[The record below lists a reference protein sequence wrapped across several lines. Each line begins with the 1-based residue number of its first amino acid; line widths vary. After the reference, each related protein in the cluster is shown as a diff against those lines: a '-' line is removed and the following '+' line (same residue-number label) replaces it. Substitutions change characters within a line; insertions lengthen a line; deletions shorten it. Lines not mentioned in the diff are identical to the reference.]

1 MSQYYIY
8 IPYNHFCYQLT
19 ESIVMDSM
27 ITQNETTDT
36 DNCNYVCPVE
46 ATLDVIGG
54 KWKPLILWQLKDE
67 ILRFNSLQQTLP
79 GISPKMLTKQL
90 RELEEDGIVKREMYP
105 EIPPR
110 VEYSLTDFGRTI
122 IPVLEALAQW
132 GFEYMENKS
141 KTE

>member
-1 MSQYYIY
+1 M
-8 IPYNHFCYQLT
+8 
-19 ESIVMDSM
+19 
-27 ITQNETTDT
+27 
-36 DNCNYVCPVE
+36 E
-46 ATLDVIGG
+46 ATHSVAVE
-54 KWKPLILWQLKDE
+54 KD

-90 RELEEDGIVKREMYP
+90 RELETDGLVSREMYP

-132 GFEYMENKS
+132 VIEYMDQKCSS
-141 KTE
+141 K

>member
-1 MSQYYIY
+1 
-8 IPYNHFCYQLT
+8 
-19 ESIVMDSM
+19 MDSM

-36 DNCNYVCPVE
+36 DNCNYICPVE

-54 KWKPLILWQLKDE
+54 KWKPLILWQLKDN

-132 GFEYMENKS
+132 GMEFMDQKDAI
-141 KTE
+141 K